1 MGIVKG
7 ALEKAAQ
14 CYKRS
19 YIFWSKLHGKHGPLL
34 IPILCDMCILQ
45 IFCNSKE
52 APGILKRINQLN
64 KQAAKAQANHKWLY
78 AYSIYRVMSV
88 ATGQNGSE
96 LRIALKDSQEKVTF
110 DASHIKIMYA
120 TSVNWMKENS
130 AKSTEEHVIAA
141 TNTALSNYKNWLKTT
156 TTTTEKTTTTTT
168 TTETTT
174 TTKTTTTTETT
185 TEQQELDQSLS
196 KKL

>member
-1 MGIVKG
+1 MAYALMGLGYVLIVKG

-19 YIFWSKLHGKHGPLL
+19 YIFWSKLHGKNSPLL

-64 KQAAKAQANHKWLY
+64 KQAAKAQSSHKWLY

-88 ATGQNGSE
+88 AAGQNGSE
-96 LRIALKDSQEKVTF
+96 LQIALKDSQEKVTF

-141 TNTALSNYKNWLKTT
+141 T
-156 TTTTEKTTTTTT
+156 
-168 TTETTT
+168 
-174 TTKTTTTTETT
+174 TKTTTTTETT

-196 KKL
+196 KKLEVS